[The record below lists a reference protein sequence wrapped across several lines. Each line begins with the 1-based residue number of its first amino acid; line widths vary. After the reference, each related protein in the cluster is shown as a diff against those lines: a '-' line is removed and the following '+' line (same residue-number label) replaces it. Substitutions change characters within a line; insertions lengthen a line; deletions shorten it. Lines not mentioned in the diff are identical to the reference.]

1 MITNFE
7 YQRFE
12 AQSKMREI
20 NQRAKTHRELKQSE
34 EPKNSPTSIHW
45 LGKLVLA
52 LSYFGQHLPDNMFH
66 F

>member
-12 AQSKMREI
+12 AQSKMREF

-34 EPKNSPTSIHW
+34 EPTNSPTSTHR
-45 LGKLVLA
+45 LEKLLLA
-52 LSYFGQHLPDNMFH
+52 LSYFGQHLPVNMFL